1 MDQTETTII
10 LVVMSGSGVSLPFAQ
25 STSQIGAILQQFYP
39 GEEGEQICDFDNL
52 SFVNSFLSIF
62 ILS

>member
-25 STSQIGAILQQFYP
+25 SSSQIGAILQQFYP
-39 GEEGEQICDFDNL
+39 GEEGPLIPA
-52 SFVNSFLSIF
+52 I
-62 ILS
+62 